1 MDSRAIWTQNG
12 SMTNKTIFN
21 KQYQSMIKTLIEIR
35 KQQGISQREL
45 ADRLKRAHSYI
56 GRIETFERRLDV
68 VDLINICRALGL
80 TNREILKQFEK
91 LL

>member
-1 MDSRAIWTQNG
+1 MI
-12 SMTNKTIFN
+12 NKTIFDP
-21 KQYQSMIKTLIEIR
+21 KYKSMIKSLVQIR
-35 KQQGISQREL
+35 NQQGISQREL

-68 VDLINICRALGL
+68 VDLINICKALGL
-80 TNREILKQFEK
+80 TNKEILKQFEK